1 MRESLFN
8 EMILER
14 ISCIQVKYKLS
25 RGFPESKVSAVASSP
40 VPIQSDD
47 ADLGI
52 FNEFLMGT
60 RINGSIVNDQ
70 GFRYR
75 DRLSFYTS
83 HCDAQGCPM
92 IEAWY
97 DR

>member
-1 MRESLFN
+1 MRESFFD
-8 EMILER
+8 ETILER
-14 ISCIQVKYKLS
+14 ISCIQVKDKLS
-25 RGFPESKVSAVASSP
+25 SGFPESKVSTVASSS

-47 ADLGI
+47 AYIGI

-60 RINGSIVNDQ
+60 RLKGSIVNDQ

-75 DRLSFYTS
+75 DRLSFYTF
-83 HCDAQGCPM
+83 HCSAQGCPM